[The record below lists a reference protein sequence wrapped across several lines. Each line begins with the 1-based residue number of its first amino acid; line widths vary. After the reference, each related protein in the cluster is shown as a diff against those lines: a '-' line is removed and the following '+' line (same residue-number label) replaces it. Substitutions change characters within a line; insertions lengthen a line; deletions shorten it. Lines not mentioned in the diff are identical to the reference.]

1 MLIALKKSNA
11 VRNDEL
17 IYLLAGGAKEKL
29 QRREHDVP
37 DERADAVRRRAHH
50 GPHRPPPPWNRRPYV
65 RRLILMRGRG
75 ERAQEDKDSPPT
87 AKARQLPSRDGRSP
101 GTSN

>member
-50 GPHRPPPPWNRRPYV
+50 GPHRPPPPWNRRPWCSSAD
-65 RRLILMRGRG
+65 LDAGPGR
-75 ERAQEDKDSPPT
+75 
-87 AKARQLPSRDGRSP
+87 ARTGGQGLPSYSEGAAVTFTGWKITRY
-101 GTSN
+101 